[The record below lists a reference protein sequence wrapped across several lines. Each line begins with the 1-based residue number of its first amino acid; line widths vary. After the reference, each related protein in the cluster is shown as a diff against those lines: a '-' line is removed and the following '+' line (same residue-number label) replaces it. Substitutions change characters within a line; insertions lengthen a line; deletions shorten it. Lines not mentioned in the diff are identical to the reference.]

1 MKFIQVGPGGQDVQ
15 GGVNKGGRGGARIL
29 MFVDQLLSRW
39 SVVAILR
46 CVEVETFILSER
58 KRSWAGKLN
67 TI

>member
-1 MKFIQVGPGGQDVQ
+1 MKFIQVGQGGQGVQ
-15 GGVNKGGRGGARIL
+15 GGVNKGGRGGAPIL
-29 MFVDQLLSRW
+29 MFVDLLLSRW

-46 CVEVETFILSER
+46 CAEVETFILSER